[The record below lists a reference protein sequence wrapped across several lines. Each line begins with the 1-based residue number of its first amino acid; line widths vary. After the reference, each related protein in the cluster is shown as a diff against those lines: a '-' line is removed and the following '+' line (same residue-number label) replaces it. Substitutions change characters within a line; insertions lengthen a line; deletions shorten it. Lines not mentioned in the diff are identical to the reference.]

1 MRNVEPFEFITK
13 GIRHFADIL
22 FVANHHQS
30 VAQLKNHIRSRQKVN
45 TGTADAC
52 NSSMILL
59 AEIKGTNTFAI
70 TFRPRHCNPSGNQV
84 VRFLGLHMQVIILH
98 FSQ

>member
-1 MRNVEPFEFITK
+1 MRYVEPFELITK
-13 GIRHFADIL
+13 GISHFADIL
-22 FVANHHQS
+22 FITDHHQS
-30 VAQLKNHIRSRQKVN
+30 VAQLKNHIRGRQKVN

-52 NSSMILL
+52 NGCMILL

-84 VRFLGLHMQVIILH
+84 V
-98 FSQ
+98 